1 MPKDTQILWYIPS
14 YLTSPVVATEV
25 KAQQFNSLILPNQEG
40 LQTKVTQLDQQAFRK
55 FELAVKWDSLKK
67 LYTNISREK

>member
-1 MPKDTQILWYIPS
+1 MPKDTQILRYIPS
-14 YLTSPVVATEV
+14 YLTAPVVATEV

-40 LQTKVTQLDQQAFRK
+40 LQTQVAQLDQQAFRK